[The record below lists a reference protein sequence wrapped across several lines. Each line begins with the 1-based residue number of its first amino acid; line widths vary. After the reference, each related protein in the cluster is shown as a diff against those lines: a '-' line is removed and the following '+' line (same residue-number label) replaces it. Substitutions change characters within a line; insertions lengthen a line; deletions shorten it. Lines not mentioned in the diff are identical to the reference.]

1 MTKFDYVRPS
11 TVAEAVGLLEAHG
24 DDALAIAG
32 GTATVLLLQKRMLR
46 PELVVDLGGLP
57 GPTGVEQNGGGLRIG
72 ALTPIRAIE
81 RDATV
86 RSSYGLLAEAASQV
100 AGVRVRNAATVG
112 GSVCFGE
119 PQTDLPPALLA
130 MNATAT
136 IAGSQ
141 GSRDVPLDEF
151 FLGPYETAREQ
162 GEVLTHLSVPTP
174 VPGSGGCH
182 VKFTLGSPENKPVV
196 NVSALVTVDASTGA
210 LADVRIVMGAVGGVP
225 MLAHKANDTLK
236 GERPSDALIAQA
248 AARASEEADPI
259 EDLRGSVWY
268 KRRIIKVLVERALR
282 CAIERAN

>member
-1 MTKFDYVRPS
+1 MTRFDYVRPS

-57 GPTGVEQNGGGLRIG
+57 GLTGVEQNGGGLRIG

-81 RDATV
+81 RDAIV
-86 RSSYGLLAEAASQV
+86 RGTHHLLAEAASQV

-141 GSRDVPLDEF
+141 GSRDVPLEEF

-182 VKFTLGSPENKPVV
+182 VKFTMGSPENKPVA
-196 NVSALVTVDASTGA
+196 NVSALVTVDASTRA

-248 AARASEEADPI
+248 AVRASEEADPV

>member
-57 GPTGVEQNGGGLRIG
+57 GLTGVEQNGGGLRIG

>member
-1 MTKFDYVRPS
+1 MARFDYVRPS

-57 GPTGVEQNGGGLRIG
+57 GLTGVEQNGGGLRIG

-86 RSSYGLLAEAASQV
+86 RGSHGLLAEAASQV

-119 PQTDLPPALLA
+119 PQTDLPPSLLA
-130 MNATAT
+130 LNATAT
-136 IAGSQ
+136 IVGSQ
-141 GSRDVPLDEF
+141 GSRDVPLEEF
-151 FLGPYETAREQ
+151 FLGPYETARGQ
-162 GEVLTHLSVPTP
+162 GEVLTYLSVPAIAP
-174 VPGSGGCH
+174 RSGGCH
-182 VKFTLGSPENKPVV
+182 VKFTLGSPENKPVA
-196 NVSALVTVDASTGA
+196 NVSALVIVDAFTGA

-225 MLAHKANDTLK
+225 MLARKAGDTLK
-236 GERPSDALIAQA
+236 GEHPSDALIAEAGGQ
-248 AARASEEADPI
+248 ASEEADPV

>member
-1 MTKFDYVRPS
+1 MARFDYARPS

-57 GPTGVEQNGGGLRIG
+57 GLTGVEQNGSGLRIG
-72 ALTPIRAIE
+72 ALTTIRALE

-86 RSSYGLLAEAASQV
+86 RDTHGLLAEAASQV
-100 AGVRVRNAATVG
+100 AGVRVRNVATVG

-130 MNATAT
+130 LNATAT
-136 IAGSQ
+136 IADSK
-141 GSRDVPLDEF
+141 GSRNVPLEEF

-162 GEVLTHLSVPTP
+162 AEVLTHLSVPALA
-174 VPGSGGCH
+174 PGSGGCH
-182 VKFTLGSPENKPVV
+182 VKFTLGSPENKPVA
-196 NVSALVTVDASTGA
+196 NVSALVTVDVSTGA
-210 LADVRIVMGAVGGVP
+210 LTDVRIVMGAVGGVP
-225 MLAHKANDTLK
+225 MLARVAGNTLK
-236 GERPSDALIAQA
+236 GERPSDALMVEA
-248 AARASEEADPI
+248 AGRASEEADPM

>member
-1 MTKFDYVRPS
+1 MARFDYVHPS

-57 GPTGVEQNGGGLRIG
+57 GLTGVEQSGGGLRIG
-72 ALTPIRAIE
+72 ALTPIRTIE

-86 RSSYGLLAEAASQV
+86 RGSHGLLAEAASQV
-100 AGVRVRNAATVG
+100 AGVRVRNVATVG

-136 IAGSQ
+136 IANSQ
-141 GSRDVPLDEF
+141 GGRDVPLEEF

-162 GEVLTHLSVPTP
+162 GEVLTHLSVPALA
-174 VPGSGGCH
+174 PGSGGCH
-182 VKFTLGSPENKPVV
+182 VKFTIGSPENKPVA

-225 MLAHKANDTLK
+225 MLARKASDTLK
-236 GERPSDALIAQA
+236 GERPSDTLIAEA
-248 AARASEEADPI
+248 ASRASEEADPV

-268 KRRIIKVLVERALR
+268 KRLIIKVLVERALR